1 MSEPVR
7 AFVLRRSSVALAV
20 ASVMVVAGCAV
31 GPNYREP
38 TVPLDASFI
47 NATPAGSAAAT
58 AASADI
64 ATFWRGFGDADL
76 SALVER
82 ALAANGDVRIAR
94 ARLQESRA
102 TLQGARAELLPQ
114 IGVAADAG
122 RALQPEYLFP
132 GLTRSQRT
140 GNAFDTAF
148 TANWELDFF
157 GRNRRASESAAAQV
171 SASEAGVHAA
181 QTAVAAEVAR
191 NYLELRGLQQR
202 LAVAR
207 DSIVNQ
213 RETLRLTEARLDVG
227 RGTRLDVAR
236 AKSLLD
242 STEATLPVLQAAVD
256 RSGYRIAT
264 LVAEPIR
271 SVVAA

>member
-1 MSEPVR
+1 MP
-7 AFVLRRSSVALAV
+7 SSRPLIDRALAV
-20 ASVMVVAGCAV
+20 
-31 GPNYREP
+31 
-38 TVPLDASFI
+38 
-47 NATPAGSAAAT
+47 
-58 AASADI
+58 
-64 ATFWRGFGDADL
+64 
-76 SALVER
+76 
-82 ALAANGDVRIAR
+82 NGDVRIAR
-94 ARLQESRA
+94 ARLSESRA
-102 TLQGARAELLPQ
+102 TLQGARAELLPE

-122 RALQPEYLFP
+122 RSLQPGYLFP
-132 GLTRSQRT
+132 GTSRSQRT
-140 GNAFDTAF
+140 GNAFDAAF

-202 LAVAR
+202 IAVAR

-213 RETLRLTEARLDVG
+213 RDSLRITSARLEVG
-227 RGTRLDVAR
+227 RGTRLDVSR

-256 RSGYRIAT
+256 HSAYRIAT

-271 SVVAA
+271 SVRGPPRRAPAAADPAGHRSRGTPARHARATAQAPARSRPVGAAARRGDREHRRPRPRISSRASASPA